1 MTLRRSDAGSEVTF
15 VPEVA
20 GANARFT
27 YTACMI
33 RDYTVPL
40 WMIKLGALLN
50 LGFILTTPYPF
61 AAGVDPWLVG
71 SAQFIFAASAY
82 RCLFPVHYEH
92 DVVFHDS
99 VLSSIFLTRTLA
111 TIKELAFVYL
121 MSRVLRELNSSHIAW
136 IDMLSW
142 LMVVLVVIAECFV
155 WGAVLLYRFR
165 YYVYEES
172 TWLFICIANTV
183 ASLSLWQATEPAS
196 GRGLLLG
203 LNFVFA
209 VSYVPFQLLNLRFL
223 WLNAVRNPAPAA
235 GERPLTARLMEGVVR
250 SIRTKNRRTDPEAWG
265 GWLGLLWM
273 IGYFATFVPTWMYC
287 IAKVLG

>member
-1 MTLRRSDAGSEVTF
+1 VTS
-15 VPEVA
+15 A
-20 GANARFT
+20 TFT
-27 YTACMI
+27 ATYMM

-40 WMIKLGALLN
+40 WLIKLGALLN
-50 LGFILTTPYPF
+50 LGFMLTTPFPF
-61 AAGVDPWLVG
+61 AAGVDPWLAG

-99 VLSSIFLTRTLA
+99 VFSSIFLTRTLA
-111 TIKELAFVYL
+111 TIKEVAFIYL
-121 MSRVLRELNSSHIAW
+121 MSRVLRELNTENLAW
-136 IDMLSW
+136 IDTLSW
-142 LMVVLVVIAECFV
+142 LMMALVVMAECFV

-165 YYVYEES
+165 HYVYEES
-172 TWLFICIANTV
+172 TWLFICIANTA
-183 ASLSLWQATEPAS
+183 ASIALWQGTEPMSA
-196 GRGLLLG
+196 RGLLLG

-223 WLNAVRNPAPAA
+223 WLNAIRNPAPAS
-235 GERPLTARLMEGVVR
+235 GGRPLTARLMQGLWR

-273 IGYFATFVPTWMYC
+273 IGYFATFVPAWMYY
-287 IAKVLG
+287 IAKLLPDAA